1 MEPLFTWSGRIVMGN
16 QLGRT
21 IGFPTANLIP
31 GDDFPPGIRHGVYAV
46 RASVT
51 GLLYDGMAN
60 IGIRPTIGDKI
71 LTVEVNLFDFS
82 ADIYGEFIVIWFYDF
97 LRPEKKFSGLEEL
110 KSQIRKDQVRVKM
123 LLAMRPKPDPDSQ

>member
-1 MEPLFTWSGRIVMGN
+1 
-16 QLGRT
+16 
-21 IGFPTANLIP
+21 
-31 GDDFPPGIRHGVYAV
+31 
-46 RASVT
+46 
-51 GLLYDGMAN
+51 MAN